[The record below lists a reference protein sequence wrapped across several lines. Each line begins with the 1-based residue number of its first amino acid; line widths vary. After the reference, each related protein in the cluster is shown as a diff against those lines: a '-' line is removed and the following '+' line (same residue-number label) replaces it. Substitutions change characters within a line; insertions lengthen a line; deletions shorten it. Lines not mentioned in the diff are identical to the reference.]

1 MIAFA
6 ITAKI
11 YPHNIA
17 LTTSIIET
25 SLNLAVAF
33 SPFLGGVFYEVGLP
47 RVDLVEHASIT
58 ISMITNKIFLL

>member
-1 MIAFA
+1 MLQGANGGVIDVIAFA

-11 YPHNIA
+11 YPDNIA

-33 SPFLGGVFYEVGLP
+33 SPFLGGVFYEVCL
-47 RVDLVEHASIT
+47 RR
-58 ISMITNKIFLL
+58 N